1 MELGSYE
8 ISRTDA
14 NDICWNHMR
23 SVVISRPTATLDR
36 LLSIANSLYSGT
48 KAMQVTAEITEAV
61 RVIKAREDAEAAK
74 VLNADEAGRI
84 AAAAAGPA
92 SLEVVRIRTAR
103 ATRIMTEL
111 FCYADSLVIGEGDEA
126 AHGAVLVQ
134 ASDRFRAIVAA
145 EPHRVAKLLSSV
157 EAGRVLDTLN
167 ALLAYRTPD
176 ELAASDWTGGT
187 LDGTV
192 DEGCYGDL
200 EADKDERSAD
210 AEHYCY

>member
-8 ISRTDA
+8 ISRVDA

-23 SVVISRPTATLDR
+23 SIVISRPTATLDR

-84 AAAAAGPA
+84 AAAAVGPAGP
-92 SLEVVRIRTAR
+92 VVWKIRVAR

-111 FCYADSLVIGEGDEA
+111 FGYADSLVIGEGDEV

-134 ASDRFRAIVAA
+134 AQDRFRALVAA

-167 ALLAYRTPD
+167 ALLAYRTPAEID
-176 ELAASDWTGGT
+176 ADYRAAGLADPNYHGGAM
-187 LDGTV
+187 
-192 DEGCYGDL
+192 

-210 AEHYCY
+210 AEHYGY